1 MIKKIIET
9 ILLILPAIV
18 LPLLGKPALL
28 LTWPIWIAVLFGA
41 AITISQPPMSG
52 EAKKSNAHDRYSML
66 LILLGALFCFIV
78 PISDYAYGKPKIILI
93 EQTSTWLGL
102 LMIFGGFFFRYWSI
116 QVLGKFFTSKVHIQ
130 SDHELIQNGPYK
142 LLRHPSYTGAWIS
155 MIGISLFFQSKMGL
169 VFSIFVYFLIYI
181 YRIECEEKALEGIFG
196 DAYVQYRKKT
206 WGILP
211 FIY

>member
-28 LTWPIWIAVLFGA
+28 LTWPVWVAALFG
-41 AITISQPPMSG
+41 ILLSMSQPAMAG
-52 EAKKSNAHDRYSML
+52 KNEKSHAHDRYSMF
-66 LILLGALFCFIV
+66 LILVGALLCFII
-78 PISDYAYGKPKIILI
+78 PISDYAYGKSKVILI
-93 EQTSTWLGL
+93 QQTSTRLGL

-130 SDHELIQNGPYK
+130 SDHELIQTGPYQY
-142 LLRHPSYTGAWIS
+142 LRHPSYTGAWIS
-155 MIGISLFFQSKMGL
+155 MIGVSLFFQSKMGL
-169 VFSIFVYFLIYI
+169 AFSIFVYFLIYI

-206 WGILP
+206 WRILP